1 MTFLALSLVLTAAFC
16 HATWNLLVKRINGGP
31 ELVWLFSVFSVLIYL
46 PVVVVVYLMER
57 PLMEWR
63 EIGFYVGSA
72 ALHMAYFLLLQQG
85 YRRGDLS
92 LVYPV
97 ARATG
102 PFLSTLFA
110 VSVLGENLTVQI
122 AVGGLAIIVGIVFLT
137 GGFDWSSARRTSSL
151 LFGVST
157 GVLIGSYTV
166 WDAYAVSALA
176 IPPLLLDYGSNLAR
190 ALFLA
195 PYAVTRKK
203 LIVKHWREHKLAVI
217 GIAVFTPLAYML
229 VLTAL
234 VFTPIVYVA
243 PAREVSVLITVAMGS
258 ILLGEGEL
266 RRRMGWACLIL
277 SGMVM
282 LVLG

>member
-1 MTFLALSLVLTAAFC
+1 MTFLSLSLVLTAAFC

-46 PVVVVVYLMER
+46 PVVVGVYFIER

-110 VSVLGENLTVQI
+110 VSVLGENLTVQT
-122 AVGGLAIIVGIVFLT
+122 AAGGLAIIVGIVFLT
-137 GGFDWSSARRTSSL
+137 GGFDWTSTRRVSSL

-176 IPPLLLDYGSNLAR
+176 IPPLLLDYGSMLAR
-190 ALFLA
+190 ATLLM
-195 PYAVTRKK
+195 PYAVTRRQ
-203 LIVKHWREHKLAVI
+203 VVAKHWREHRLAVL
-217 GIAVFTPLAYML
+217 GIAVFTPLAYIL

-243 PAREVSVLITVAMGS
+243 PAREVSVLLTVAMGS

-277 SGMVM
+277 LGMV
-282 LVLG
+282 LLASG

>member
-1 MTFLALSLVLTAAFC
+1 MTFLSLSLVLTAAFC

-46 PVVVVVYLMER
+46 PIVAGVYLLER
-57 PLMEWR
+57 PLMAWR
-63 EIGFYVGSA
+63 EVGFYVGSA

-122 AVGGLAIIVGIVFLT
+122 AVGALAIIVGIVFLT
-137 GGFDWSSARRTSSL
+137 GGFDWTSTRRVSSL

-176 IPPLLLDYGSNLAR
+176 IPPLLLDYGSMLAR

-195 PYAVTRKK
+195 PYAVTRRKAV
-203 LIVKHWREHKLAVI
+203 VKHWREHKLAVL
-217 GIAVFTPLAYML
+217 GIAVFTPLAYIL

-243 PAREVSVLITVAMGS
+243 PGREVSVLITVAMGS

-277 SGMVM
+277 LGMVM

>member
-46 PVVVVVYLMER
+46 PVIVVVYLMER
-57 PLMEWR
+57 PLMGWR

-122 AVGGLAIIVGIVFLT
+122 ALGGLAVIVGIVSLT
-137 GGFDWSSARRTSSL
+137 GGFDWSSTRRTSSL

-176 IPPLLLDYGSNLAR
+176 IPPLLLDYASNFAR
-190 ALFLA
+190 ATFLM
-195 PYAVTRKK
+195 PYAFTRKK

-277 SGMVM
+277 LGMVM

>member
-1 MTFLALSLVLTAAFC
+1 MTFLSLSLVLTAAFC

-46 PVVVVVYLMER
+46 PVVVVVYLMEL

-122 AVGGLAIIVGIVFLT
+122 AVGALAIIVGIVFLT
-137 GGFDWSSARRTSSL
+137 GGFDWTSTRRRSSL

-166 WDAYAVSALA
+166 WDAYAVSVLA
-176 IPPLLLDYGSNLAR
+176 IPPLLLDYASNFAR
-190 ALFLA
+190 ATFLM
-195 PYAVTRKK
+195 PYAFTRRK
-203 LIVKHWREHKLAVI
+203 LIMKHWREHKLAVI

-277 SGMVM
+277 LGMVM

>member
-46 PVVVVVYLMER
+46 PVVVVVYLIER

-110 VSVLGENLTVQI
+110 VSVLGENLTIQT
-122 AVGGLAIIVGIVFLT
+122 ALGGLAIIVGIVFLT
-137 GGFDWSSARRTSSL
+137 GGFDWSSPRRVSSL

-176 IPPLLLDYGSNLAR
+176 MPPILLDYGSNLAR
-190 ALFLA
+190 AVFLV
-195 PYAVTRKK
+195 PYAVTRKQA
-203 LIVKHWREHKLAVI
+203 VAKHWREHKLAVL

-243 PAREVSVLITVAMGS
+243 PGREVSVLITVAMGS

-277 SGMVM
+277 FGMVM
-282 LVLG
+282 LASG